1 MAVVGLSV
9 FGVGRLMLYLDEAY
23 LFRCLFQEGVMVLDE
38 IEWLR
43 SEFPVVE
50 EMIYLDMAY
59 GNPLAMSVRRAME
72 EYMEAF
78 QRDGVSVARARAYG
92 VLEEVRAR
100 FAALVG
106 ADASE
111 VAFVKNTS
119 EGLNISAAGLRLEA
133 GDNVVLNELEHPN
146 NTHCWNL
153 LRGKGVEIRTVPQ
166 KDGRVQ
172 VDDINAAI
180 DSKTRAVAIASTT
193 NMGFR
198 FDLERIGRACHEQS
212 ALLVVDAVQSL
223 GIEPLDVKT
232 TGVDVLSA
240 SAHKGLLGPH
250 GIGFLY
256 CSEEAL
262 REIDP
267 PYVAGISYEKAPG
280 TGESRLKE
288 TAARFEYGNY
298 NYLGGHGMVPALG
311 ILEKVGVENIHSHCL
326 ELANVF
332 RGGIGDIGVEV
343 LDSPV
348 ESERTNIVAFKV
360 EGRESAD
367 VRQQLLERH
376 VMLSAHYGDL
386 RASFALFN
394 NRSDVEIALD
404 TLGKV
409 VSG

>member
-1 MAVVGLSV
+1 M
-9 FGVGRLMLYLDEAY
+9 YLLKNVDE
-23 LFRCLFQEGVMVLDE
+23 
-38 IEWLR
+38 LR
-43 SEFPVVE
+43 SEFPVME
-50 EMIYLDMAY
+50 RLTYLDSAY
-59 GNPLAMSVRRAME
+59 GNPLANSVKAAME
-72 EYMEAF
+72 EYLKAF
-78 QRDGVSVARARAYG
+78 QRDGVSVARDRAYG
-92 VLEEVRAR
+92 VLEEVRAK

-106 ADASE
+106 AEASE

-119 EGLNISAAGLRLEA
+119 EGLNIAASGLNVES

-153 LRGKGVEIRTVPQ
+153 LREKGVEIRTVPQ
-166 KDGRVQ
+166 REGRVD
-172 VDDINAAI
+172 VETINAAI
-180 DSKTRAVAIASTT
+180 DSKTRAVAVASTT

-198 FDLERIGRACHEQS
+198 FDLEKIGRACHEES

-223 GIEPLDVKT
+223 GIEPLDARKA
-232 TGVDVLSA
+232 GVDVLSA

-256 CSEEAL
+256 CSKESLEE
-262 REIDP
+262 IKP

-280 TGESRLKE
+280 TGEARLKE

-298 NYLGGHGMVPALG
+298 NYLGGHAMVPALG

-332 RGGIGDIGVEV
+332 REGIRDIGIDV
-343 LDSPV
+343 LDSPA
-348 ESERTNIVAFKV
+348 ESERTNIAAFKV
-360 EGRESAD
+360 EGRESAE
-367 VRQQLLERH
+367 VRQRLLERN

-404 TLGKV
+404 ALGKV
-409 VSG
+409 VAG

>member
-1 MAVVGLSV
+1 
-9 FGVGRLMLYLDEAY
+9 MLENVD
-23 LFRCLFQEGVMVLDE
+23 Q
-38 IEWLR
+38 LR
-43 SEFPVVE
+43 SEFPVME
-50 EMIYLDMAY
+50 RLTYLDMAY
-59 GNPLAMSVRRAME
+59 GNPLANSVRTAME

-92 VLEEVRAR
+92 VLDEVRAK

-106 ADASE
+106 AEASE

-119 EGLNISAAGLRLEA
+119 EGLNIAAAGLRIAA

-153 LRGKGVEIRTVPQ
+153 LREKGVEVRTVPQ
-166 KDGRVQ
+166 RMGRVD
-172 VDDINAAI
+172 VEDIIAAI
-180 DSKTRAVAIASTT
+180 DSKTRAVAVASTT

-198 FDLERIGRACHEQS
+198 FDLERIGKACHEES
-212 ALLVVDAVQSL
+212 ALLIVDAVQSL
-223 GIEPLDVKT
+223 GIEPFDAKKA
-232 TGVDVLSA
+232 GVDVFST

-250 GIGFLY
+250 GIGFL
-256 CSEEAL
+256 CCNEEAL
-262 REIDP
+262 GEINP

-280 TGESRLKE
+280 TGEAILKR

-298 NYLGGHGMVPALG
+298 NYMGGYAMVAALG
-311 ILEKVGVENIHSHCL
+311 ILEKVGIEAIYGHCL
-326 ELANVF
+326 ELTNVF
-332 RGGIGDIGVEV
+332 REGIHDLGVTV

-360 EGRESAD
+360 EGRESAE
-367 VRQQLLERH
+367 VRERLLERD

-394 NRSDVEIALD
+394 NESDVEIALEA
-404 TLGKV
+404 LGKV
-409 VSG
+409 VRG

>member
-1 MAVVGLSV
+1 L
-9 FGVGRLMLYLDEAY
+9 LENIDE
-23 LFRCLFQEGVMVLDE
+23 
-38 IEWLR
+38 LR
-43 SEFPVVE
+43 AEFPIME
-50 EMIYLDMAY
+50 RLTYLDMAY
-59 GNPLAMSVRRAME
+59 GNPLANRVRVAME

-78 QRDGVSVARARAYG
+78 QRDGVSVARERAYR
-92 VLEEVRAR
+92 VLEEVRAK

-106 ADASE
+106 AEASE
-111 VAFVKNTS
+111 IAFVKNTS
-119 EGLNISAAGLRLEA
+119 EGLNAVAAGLRMEA

-153 LRGKGVEIRTVPQ
+153 LKEKGMEIRTVPQ
-166 KDGRVQ
+166 RNGRVD
-172 VDDINAAI
+172 VGDINAAI
-180 DSKTRAVAIASTT
+180 DSKTRAVAVASTT

-198 FDLERIGRACHEQS
+198 FDLERIGKACHEQS

-223 GIEPLDVKT
+223 GIEPLDARKA
-232 TGVDVLSA
+232 GVDVFSA

-262 REIDP
+262 GEINP

-298 NYLGGHGMVPALG
+298 NYLGGHAMVPALG

-332 RGGIGDIGVEV
+332 REGVGDIGVEV

-360 EGRESAD
+360 EGRESAE
-367 VRQQLLERH
+367 VRQRLLERN

-394 NRSDVEIALD
+394 NRSDVETALD
-404 TLGKV
+404 ALGKV
-409 VSG
+409 VGG

>member
-1 MAVVGLSV
+1 
-9 FGVGRLMLYLDEAY
+9 MLENVDE
-23 LFRCLFQEGVMVLDE
+23 
-38 IEWLR
+38 LR
-43 SEFPVVE
+43 SEFPVME
-50 EMIYLDMAY
+50 RLTYLDSAY
-59 GNPLAMSVRRAME
+59 GNPLANSVRAAME

-78 QRDGVSVARARAYG
+78 QRDGVSVARDRAYG
-92 VLEEVRAR
+92 VLEEVRAK
-100 FAALVG
+100 FAILVG
-106 ADASE
+106 GEASE

-119 EGLNISAAGLRLEA
+119 EGLNIAASGLHVEA

-153 LRGKGVEIRTVPQ
+153 LREKGVEIRNVPQ
-166 KDGRVQ
+166 REGRVD
-172 VDDINAAI
+172 VGDINAVI
-180 DSKTRAVAIASTT
+180 DSKTRAVAVASTT

-223 GIEPLDVKT
+223 GIEPLDARKA
-232 TGVDVLSA
+232 GVDVFSA

-262 REIDP
+262 GEIKP
-267 PYVAGISYEKAPG
+267 PYVAGISYEKTTG
-280 TGESRLKE
+280 TGEARLKK

-298 NYLGGHGMVPALG
+298 NYLGGHAMVAALG
-311 ILEKVGVENIHSHCL
+311 ILKKAGVRNIHSHSL
-326 ELANVF
+326 ELANAF
-332 RGGIGDIGVEV
+332 RAGINEIGVTV
-343 LDSPV
+343 LDSPA

-360 EGRESAD
+360 EGMESAE
-367 VRQQLLERH
+367 VRRRLLERN

-394 NRSDVEIALD
+394 DQSDVETALES
-404 TLGKV
+404 LRKV
-409 VSG
+409 VPG

>member
-1 MAVVGLSV
+1 L
-9 FGVGRLMLYLDEAY
+9 LENIDE
-23 LFRCLFQEGVMVLDE
+23 
-38 IEWLR
+38 LR
-43 SEFPVVE
+43 SEFPIME
-50 EMIYLDMAY
+50 RLTYLDMAY
-59 GNPLAMSVRRAME
+59 GNPLANRVRVAME
-72 EYMEAF
+72 EYMKAF
-78 QRDGVSVARARAYG
+78 QRDGVSVARDRAYG
-92 VLEEVRAR
+92 VLEEVRAK

-106 ADASE
+106 AEASE
-111 VAFVKNTS
+111 IAFVKNTS
-119 EGLNISAAGLRLEA
+119 EGLNAVAAGLRMEA

-153 LRGKGVEIRTVPQ
+153 LKEKGMEIRTVPQ
-166 KDGRVQ
+166 RKGRVD
-172 VDDINAAI
+172 VGDINAAI
-180 DSKTRAVAIASTT
+180 DPKTRAVTVASTT

-198 FDLERIGRACHEQS
+198 FDLERIGKACHEQS

-223 GIEPLDVKT
+223 GIEPLDVKA

-262 REIDP
+262 GKINP

-280 TGESRLKE
+280 TGEARMKE

-298 NYLGGHGMVPALG
+298 NYLGGHAMVPALG

-332 RGGIGDIGVEV
+332 REGVGDIGVEV

-360 EGRESAD
+360 EGRESAE
-367 VRQQLLERH
+367 VRQRLLERN

-394 NRSDVEIALD
+394 NRSDVETALGA
-404 TLGKV
+404 LGKV
-409 VSG
+409 VGG